1 VTPPRVVAEPIG
13 GGPLARAAVEGRTP
27 TGWYA
32 PRPVGAA
39 AWRAHAEHVRGE
51 VRENWLD
58 ALAPAFNASGA
69 AARRLES
76 VAQGRGVVVTT
87 GQQPG
92 LFGGPGYTWL
102 KALSA
107 RALADR
113 IEQATGI
120 PAAPV
125 FWAAT
130 DDADFAEASWTAVA
144 FDAEVRRLRIE
155 RIGFDGQV
163 MAAQPL
169 GDVSRQFADL
179 AAAAGSAPH
188 LEILEH
194 ARRAYH
200 TEATVGGA
208 YVELMRSLLEPMGI
222 AVLDA
227 WHPAV
232 RDAARPTLVEA
243 LRRAAVVDEGVS
255 LRSVA
260 IERAGFR
267 AHPAR
272 VPKLSLVFRVSSNG
286 VKERVPLS
294 QAGDVAVQ
302 PQLVLSPNVLLRPVV
317 ERAILPT
324 IGYFGGPGEVAYFAQ
339 VGAVAEALGVA
350 APLVLP
356 RWSATIVEP
365 VIDRMLGRLG
375 MTFDDI
381 KPPHQ
386 AERRVGDRAM
396 PPFIRDTLEALRTD
410 VDARLN
416 ALRDHADGAALVNA
430 SAIEGARHQLKFRV
444 DRLERRYRTATL
456 KGQTAAMH
464 DLGSVR
470 AALMPEGQRQERVL
484 NPLPLIARHGEAL
497 LDHLRAGAAAHAAHA
512 AQLLG
517 GA

>member
-1 VTPPRVVAEPIG
+1 MTPPRVVAEPVG
-13 GGPLARAAVEGRTP
+13 GGSLARAAVEGRTP
-27 TGWYA
+27 AGWYA
-32 PRPVGAA
+32 PRPAGAA
-39 AWRAHAEHVRGE
+39 AWRAHADATRAQA
-51 VRENWLD
+51 NPDWLT

-130 DDADFAEASWTAVA
+130 DDADFDEASWTAVA
-144 FDAEVRRLRIE
+144 FDEEVRRLVIDRL
-155 RIGFDGQV
+155 GFDGQV

-169 GDVSRQFADL
+169 GDVTRLLEEL

-188 LEILEH
+188 LEILDH
-194 ARRAYH
+194 VRRAYRSA
-200 TEATVGGA
+200 ATVGSA
-208 YVELMRSLLEPMGI
+208 YVELMRSLFEPMGI

-227 WHPAV
+227 WHPCV

-243 LRRAAVVDEGVS
+243 LRRASVIDEAVS

-260 IERAGFR
+260 IERAGYR
-267 AHPAR
+267 AQVTR
-272 VPKLSLVFRVSSNG
+272 VPKLSLVFRISPNG
-286 VKERVPLS
+286 VKERIRIS
-294 QAGDVAVQ
+294 EAGDVAVQ
-302 PQLVLSPNVLLRPVV
+302 PQLVLSANVLLRPVV

-324 IGYFGGPGEVAYFAQ
+324 VGYFGGPGEVAYFAQ
-339 VGAVAEALGVA
+339 AGAVAEALGQPV
-350 APLVLP
+350 PLVLP
-356 RWSATIVEP
+356 RWSATIIEP

-375 MTFDDI
+375 MVFNDI
-381 KPPHQ
+381 KPPHE
-386 AERRVGDRAM
+386 AERRMGDRAM
-396 PPFIRDTLEALRTD
+396 PAFIRDSLDAMRTEL
-410 VDARLN
+410 DARLD
-416 ALRDHADGAALVNA
+416 ALRDSAEGASMVNV
-430 SAIEGARHQLKFRV
+430 STIEGARHQIRFRI
-444 DRLERRYRTATL
+444 DRLERRYRTAVL
-456 KGQTAAMH
+456 KAQTAAMR
-464 DLGSVR
+464 DLRSAR

-484 NPLPLIARHGEAL
+484 NPLPLVARHGEAL
-497 LDHLRAGAAAHAAHA
+497 MDQLRAGAAAHA

>member
-1 VTPPRVVAEPIG
+1 LTPPRVVAEPVG

-27 TGWYA
+27 SGWYT
-32 PRPVGAA
+32 PRPKGAA
-39 AWRAHAEHVRGE
+39 AWREHVEHVRTHA
-51 VRENWLD
+51 NPDWF
-58 ALAPAFNASGA
+58 ATLAPAFNASGA

-76 VAQGRGVVVTT
+76 VAQGRGVVITT

-107 RALADR
+107 RALADT
-113 IEQATGI
+113 IEQSTGI

-144 FDAEVRRLRIE
+144 FDEEVRRLRIE
-155 RIGFDGQV
+155 RLGFDGQV

-169 GDVSRQFADL
+169 GDVSAQYADL
-179 AAAAGSAPH
+179 CAAAGSAPH
-188 LEILEH
+188 LALLEH
-194 ARRAYH
+194 ARKAYRPD
-200 TEATVGGA
+200 ATVGSA
-208 YVELMRSLLEPMGI
+208 YVELMRALFEPMGI

-232 RDAARPTLVEA
+232 REAARPTLVEA
-243 LRRAAVVDEGVS
+243 LRRAPVVDEAVS

-267 AHPAR
+267 AQVAR

-286 VKERVPLS
+286 IKERIPIS
-294 QAGDVAVQ
+294 QAGDVALQ
-302 PQLVLSPNVLLRPVV
+302 PQLVLSANVLLRPVV
-317 ERAILPT
+317 ERALLPT
-324 IGYFGGPGEVAYFAQ
+324 MGYFGGPGEVAYFAQ
-339 VGAVAEALGVA
+339 VGAVAEALGLP

-396 PPFIRDTLEALRTD
+396 PPFVRDTLETMRHD

-416 ALRDHADGAALVNA
+416 ALRDSAEGAVMVHA
-430 SAIEGARHQLKFRV
+430 STIEGARHQLKFRI
-444 DRLERRYRTATL
+444 DRLERRYRTAAL
-456 KGQTAAMH
+456 KAESAAVR
-464 DLGSVR
+464 DLGSIR

-484 NPLPLIARHGEAL
+484 NPLPLVARHGEEL
-497 LDHLRAGAAAHAAHA
+497 MDLLRAGAATHA

>member
-1 VTPPRVVAEPIG
+1 MTPPRVVAEPIG

-27 TGWYA
+27 AGWYA
-32 PRPVGAA
+32 PRPKGAA
-39 AWRAHAEHVRGE
+39 AWRAHAEAVRASCSPD
-51 VRENWLD
+51 WLSS
-58 ALAPAFNASGA
+58 LAPAFNASGA

-76 VAQGRGVVVTT
+76 VAQGRGIVVTT

-144 FDAEVRRLRIE
+144 FDEEVRRLRIE
-155 RIGFDGQV
+155 RLGFDGQV

-169 GDVSRQFADL
+169 GDVSAQFADL

-188 LEILEH
+188 LDLLEH
-194 ARRAYH
+194 ARRAYRQD
-200 TEATVGGA
+200 ATVGGA
-208 YVELMRSLLEPMGI
+208 YVELLRALFEPMGI

-243 LRRAAVVDEGVS
+243 LRRAPTIDEAVS

-267 AHPAR
+267 AQVAR
-272 VPKLSLVFRVSSNG
+272 VPKLSLVFRVSANG
-286 VKERVPLS
+286 VKERVPIA

-302 PQLVLSPNVLLRPVV
+302 PQLVLSANVLLRPVV

-339 VGAVAEALGVA
+339 VGAVAEGLGHPV
-350 APLVLP
+350 PLVLP
-356 RWSATIVEP
+356 RWSATIIEP

-375 MTFDDI
+375 MVFDDI

-386 AERRVGDRAM
+386 AERRMGDRAM
-396 PPFIRDTLEALRTD
+396 PAFVRDTLESLRRD
-410 VDARLN
+410 VDAKLN
-416 ALRDHADGAALVNA
+416 ALRDSPEGTAMVQP
-430 SAIEGARHQLKFRV
+430 STIEGARHQLKFRI
-444 DRLERRYRTATL
+444 DRLERRYRTAAL
-456 KGQTAAMH
+456 KAETSAVR
-464 DLGSVR
+464 DLGGVR
-470 AALMPEGQRQERVL
+470 AALMPEGVRQERVL
-484 NPLPLIARHGEAL
+484 NPLPLVARHGEEL
-497 LDHLRAGAAAHAAHA
+497 LDLLRAGAAMHAT
-512 AQLLG
+512 QLVG

>member
-1 VTPPRVVAEPIG
+1 MTPPRVVAEPVG

-27 TGWYA
+27 SGWYA
-32 PRPVGAA
+32 PRPKGAA
-39 AWRAHAEHVRGE
+39 AWRAHAEQVRAQTDPE
-51 VRENWLD
+51 WLA

-76 VAQGRGVVVTT
+76 VAQGRGVVITT

-107 RALADR
+107 RALADK

-144 FDAEVRRLRIE
+144 FDEEVRRLRIE
-155 RIGFDGQV
+155 RQGFDGQV

-169 GDVSRQFADL
+169 GDVERHFQEL
-179 AAAAGSAPH
+179 CAAAGSAPH
-188 LEILEH
+188 LELLEH
-194 ARRAYH
+194 ARRAYRAD
-200 TEATVGGA
+200 ATVGSA
-208 YVELMRSLLEPMGI
+208 YVELMRALFEPMGI

-227 WHPAV
+227 YHPAV

-243 LRRAAVVDEGVS
+243 LRRAPVIDEAVS

-267 AHPAR
+267 AQVAR

-286 VKERVPLS
+286 VKERIPIS
-294 QAGDVAVQ
+294 QTGDVAVQ
-302 PQLVLSPNVLLRPVV
+302 PQLVLSANVLLRPVV

-339 VGAVAEALGVA
+339 VGAVAEALGR
-350 APLVLP
+350 PLPVVLP
-356 RWSATIVEP
+356 RWSATIIEP

-375 MTFDDI
+375 MVFNDI

-386 AERRVGDRAM
+386 AERRMGDRAM
-396 PPFIRDTLEALRTD
+396 PPLVRDTLEALRRD
-410 VDARLN
+410 VDAKLN
-416 ALRDHADGAALVNA
+416 VLRDSPEGTAMVHAQT
-430 SAIEGARHQLKFRV
+430 IEGARHQLKFRI
-444 DRLERRYRTATL
+444 DRLERRFRAAALKAETTAL
-456 KGQTAAMH
+456 K

-484 NPLPLIARHGEAL
+484 NPLPLVARHGEAL
-497 LDHLRAGAAAHAAHA
+497 MDLLRAGAATHATHM
-512 AQLLG
+512 LG

>member
-1 VTPPRVVAEPIG
+1 MTPPRVVAEPVG

-27 TGWYA
+27 PGWYA
-32 PRPVGAA
+32 QRPKGAT
-39 AWRAHAEHVRGE
+39 AWRSHADAVRAQA
-51 VRENWLD
+51 NPDWL
-58 ALAPAFNASGA
+58 ASLAPAFNASGL

-76 VAQGRGVVVTT
+76 VAQRRGVVVTT

-92 LFGGPGYTWL
+92 LFGGPAYTWL

-113 IEQATGI
+113 IEHDTGI

-144 FDAEVRRLRIE
+144 FEDEVRRLTIDRQ
-155 RIGFDGQV
+155 GFDGQV

-169 GDVSRQFADL
+169 GDVRHQLEAL

-188 LEILEH
+188 LDILEH

-200 TEATVGGA
+200 ADATVGGA
-208 YVELMRSLLEPMGI
+208 YVDLLRALFEPMGI

-243 LRRAAVVDEGVS
+243 LRRAPVIDEAVS

-267 AHPAR
+267 AQVAR
-272 VPKLSLVFRVSSNG
+272 VPKLSLVFRISAND
-286 VKERVPLS
+286 VKERIPIS

-302 PQLVLSPNVLLRPVV
+302 PQLVLSPNVLLRPIV

-324 IGYFGGPGEVAYFAQ
+324 VAYFGGPGEVAYFAQ
-339 VGAVAEALGVA
+339 VGAVAEAMGQPL
-350 APLVLP
+350 PLVLP

-375 MTFDDI
+375 MVFDDI

-386 AERRVGDRAM
+386 AERRMGDRAM
-396 PPFIRDTLEALRTD
+396 PAFIRDSLEALRGEVD
-410 VDARLN
+410 VRLN
-416 ALRDHADGAALVNA
+416 ALRDSPEGGAMINV
-430 SAIEGARHQLKFRV
+430 STVEGARHQLKFRI
-444 DRLERRYRTATL
+444 DRLERRYRTAAMNA
-456 KGQTAAMH
+456 QSAAVH
-464 DLGSVR
+464 DLGSAR
-470 AALMPEGQRQERVL
+470 AALMPEGKRQERVL
-484 NPLPLIARHGEAL
+484 NPLPLVARHGEELMDL
-497 LDHLRAGAAAHAAHA
+497 LRSGAATHA

>member
-1 VTPPRVVAEPIG
+1 MTSPRVVAEPIG
-13 GGPLARAAVEGRTP
+13 GGPLARAAAEGRTP
-27 TGWYA
+27 GGWYA
-32 PRPVGAA
+32 PRPKGAA
-39 AWRAHAEHVRGE
+39 AWRAHAEAVRASTNAE
-51 VRENWLD
+51 WFA
-58 ALAPAFNASGA
+58 ALAPAFSASGA
-69 AARRLES
+69 AYKRLEA

-113 IEQATGI
+113 IEQTTGI

-144 FDAEVRRLRIE
+144 FDEEVRRLTIE
-155 RIGFDGQV
+155 RQGFDGQV
-163 MAAQPL
+163 MAEQPL
-169 GDVSRQFADL
+169 GDVARQLEEL

-188 LEILEH
+188 ISILDH
-194 ARRAYH
+194 ARRAYRAD
-200 TEATVGGA
+200 ATVGSA
-208 YVELMRSLLEPMGI
+208 YVQLLRALFEPMGI

-227 WHPAV
+227 YHPAV

-243 LRRAAVVDEGVS
+243 LRRAPGIDEAVS

-267 AHPAR
+267 AQVAR
-272 VPKLSLVFRVSSNG
+272 VPKLSLVFRISKNG
-286 VKERVPLS
+286 VKERIPIS
-294 QAGDVAVQ
+294 QSGDVALQ
-302 PQLVLSPNVLLRPVV
+302 PQLVLSANVLLRPVV
-317 ERAILPT
+317 ERAIMPT
-324 IGYFGGPGEVAYFAQ
+324 VGYFGGPGEVAYFAQ
-339 VGAVAEALGVA
+339 VGAVAEALGQP

-356 RWSATIVEP
+356 RWSATVIEP

-375 MTFDDI
+375 MVFDDI

-386 AERRVGDRAM
+386 AERRMGDRAM
-396 PPFIRDTLEALRTD
+396 PAVIRDTLESMRGD
-410 VDARLN
+410 VDSRLN
-416 ALRDHADGAALVNA
+416 AMRDAAEGSALVNA
-430 SAIEGARHQLKFRV
+430 SIIEGARHQLKFRV
-444 DRLERRYRTATL
+444 DRLERRYRIAAL
-456 KGQTAAMH
+456 KSKTEAMR

-470 AALMPEGQRQERVL
+470 AALMPENERQERVL
-484 NPLPLIARHGEAL
+484 NPLPLVARHGESL
-497 LDHLRAGAAAHAAHA
+497 MEQLRAGAATHA
-512 AQLLG
+512 AQLIG